1 MATELLTHAKT
12 GVIQM
17 GWPKLYEAVTFKG
30 NKDDDKSAKK
40 DDKKKNE
47 STPAYGFP
55 VLLDKDDPDHMR
67 TVRILQ
73 KLSKNAEAN
82 AIALKK
88 WGKKDRIV
96 SNDGLKDADEDE
108 ILDGDKTV
116 LMTDK
121 YPNRANHFYVNFSRS
136 SKAGRPGIRYIDDEG
151 ILRELPEPILGT
163 KEDIQAAQ
171 ANLNDARAAYATA
184 DEDAR
189 EEAKTLVLEATRNLE
204 EAQER
209 DAKAKEV
216 KVLWDKLVYPGQNV
230 QASVTARA
238 WKTQTGSGVSYR
250 LDNLTIVGGG
260 VRDGSFEYDED
271 FTDEDIEALIAWR
284 DKHVNAKPSKADDE
298 AALLADT
305 DFDEAD
311 SDDEVDEDTGEIA
324 EELGIPEAR
333 VSRYVRYNT
342 HFLGVHDLVPESY
355 DGDPYERLMPGMLTV
370 SAEQAVYR
378 KVCIKLLRELF
389 DTLPKKNRDILGK
402 SYGVFGYPEATLK
415 EIGMYHMMK
424 ESAVEKAKN
433 RAVEKLREA
442 YPGSRLQVWRTVH
455 RMMRRPVLPDK

>member
-17 GWPKLYEAVTFKG
+17 GWPKLYEAVAFKG

-184 DEDAR
+184 DEDA
-189 EEAKTLVLEATRNLE
+189 
-204 EAQER
+204 Q
-209 DAKAKEV
+209 
-216 KVLWDKLVYPGQNV
+216 
-230 QASVTARA
+230 S
-238 WKTQTGSGVSYR
+238 
-250 LDNLTIVGGG
+250 
-260 VRDGSFEYDED
+260 
-271 FTDEDIEALIAWR
+271 
-284 DKHVNAKPSKADDE
+284 
-298 AALLADT
+298 
-305 DFDEAD
+305 
-311 SDDEVDEDTGEIA
+311 
-324 EELGIPEAR
+324 
-333 VSRYVRYNT
+333 
-342 HFLGVHDLVPESY
+342 
-355 DGDPYERLMPGMLTV
+355 
-370 SAEQAVYR
+370 
-378 KVCIKLLRELF
+378 
-389 DTLPKKNRDILGK
+389 
-402 SYGVFGYPEATLK
+402 
-415 EIGMYHMMK
+415 
-424 ESAVEKAKN
+424 
-433 RAVEKLREA
+433 
-442 YPGSRLQVWRTVH
+442 
-455 RMMRRPVLPDK
+455 